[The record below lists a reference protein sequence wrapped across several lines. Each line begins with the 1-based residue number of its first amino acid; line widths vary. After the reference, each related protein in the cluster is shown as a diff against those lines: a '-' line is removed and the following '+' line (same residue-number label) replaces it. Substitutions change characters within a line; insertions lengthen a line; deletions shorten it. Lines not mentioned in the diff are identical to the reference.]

1 MRNINF
7 DAGITGNNSTLASSQ
22 VGSDIQELLNRKVD
36 KVDFK
41 QFTHLTPR
49 KKDLDKVF
57 EQLKNLF
64 THFKSFVNILM

>member
-7 DAGITGNNSTLASSQ
+7 DAGITGNNSTLTSSQ

-36 KVDFK
+36 KVDFQ

-49 KKDLDKVF
+49 K
-57 EQLKNLF
+57 
-64 THFKSFVNILM
+64 